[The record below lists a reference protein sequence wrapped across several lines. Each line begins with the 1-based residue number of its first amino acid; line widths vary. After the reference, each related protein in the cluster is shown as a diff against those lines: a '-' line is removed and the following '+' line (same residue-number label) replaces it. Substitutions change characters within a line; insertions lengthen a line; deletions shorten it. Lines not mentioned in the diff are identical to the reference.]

1 MIAQVPARV
10 LLAAAALLL
19 ALGLPWGVVG
29 PESEYVAG
37 WMTPSFCT
45 VDADGWMSCTP
56 GFVSPGFVLPGQ
68 GAAFAGYQGSS
79 RVTLVLGLAL
89 IALWVRRGGTWQL
102 PTAALLQV
110 AAVVLAGTAMRPGAV
125 VALIAAVLLV
135 VEAGRSDGGRASRP
149 ATGTRWAAGAGT
161 G

>member
-1 MIAQVPARV
+1 MIARIPVRV
-10 LLAAAALLL
+10 LLAAVAMLL

-29 PESEYVAG
+29 AESEYVAG
-37 WMTPSFCT
+37 WVTPSFCT

-56 GFVSPGFVLPGQ
+56 GFVSPGFDIPGQ

-89 IALWVRRGGTWQL
+89 LAHWSRRGGTWQL

-110 AAVVLAGTAMRPGAV
+110 VAVVLAGTALRPGAV
-125 VALIAAVLLV
+125 VALIAAALLA
-135 VEAGRSDGGRASRP
+135 VESGAPRAAQWWPSTPVGVRAQP
-149 ATGTRWAAGAGT
+149 
-161 G
+161 